1 MCLDF
6 EIPSANPQK
15 KPKRFDE
22 MTTALIQMANHL
34 DASTEDISLNYV
46 LLGRPHH
53 ERVQHHPSY
62 MEMIKG
68 AIQAIDNGK
77 GSSKAAILKYI
88 AQNYHVGENLPKV
101 NSHLRSV
108 LKKAVDSGDIEQT
121 RGHGATGSFRMGKER
136 EKGLQIVVPVQT
148 QPMMMLKEVRQKLEN
163 VAVSKKADK
172 NQASTSGSMIHKK
185 GKPISSMK
193 KRGTMTKKRS
203 SKNKMA
209 PKAKSAALKKKKATS
224 AKKPSALVH
233 KTPKPEAAQSTSKME
248 LRTGTRKS
256 YC

>member
-1 MCLDF
+1 
-6 EIPSANPQK
+6 
-15 KPKRFDE
+15 
-22 MTTALIQMANHL
+22 MTTSLIHMANNL
-34 DASTEDISLNYV
+34 DASTEEISLNYV

-68 AIQAIDNGK
+68 AISAIDNGK

-108 LKKAVDSGDIEQT
+108 LKKAVDSGDIEQA

-136 EKGLQIVVPVQT
+136 EKNMQIVVPVQT

-163 VAVSKKADK
+163 VAVTKKADK
-172 NQASTSGSMIHKK
+172 NQPSTSSAVQKK
-185 GKPISSMK
+185 GKPISTMK
-193 KRGTMTKKRS
+193 KRGAMTKKRS

-209 PKAKSAALKKKKATS
+209 PKARSHGLKKKKVQAS
-224 AKKPSALVH
+224 KPSGLVH
-233 KTPKPEAAQSTSKME
+233 KAARPEAAPSTTKME

>member
-1 MCLDF
+1 
-6 EIPSANPQK
+6 
-15 KPKRFDE
+15 
-22 MTTALIQMANHL
+22 MTTALIHMANHL
-34 DASTEDISLNYV
+34 DASTEDVSLNYV

-101 NSHLRSV
+101 NNHLRSV
-108 LKKAVDSGDIEQT
+108 LKKAVDSGDIEQA
-121 RGHGATGSFRMGKER
+121 RGHGATGSFRMGR
-136 EKGLQIVVPVQT
+136 DGEKNWQVGIPIQT
-148 QPMMMLKEVRQKLEN
+148 QQMQMLKEVRQKLAG
-163 VAVSKKADK
+163 VAVSKKNDK
-172 NQASTSGSMIHKK
+172 NQPSTSTQKK

-209 PKAKSAALKKKKATS
+209 PKAKSTGLKKKKVMAS
-224 AKKPSALVH
+224 PVKKSTALPH
-233 KTPKPEAAQSTSKME
+233 KTPKPQAPSTTKME

>member
-1 MCLDF
+1 
-6 EIPSANPQK
+6 
-15 KPKRFDE
+15 
-22 MTTALIQMANHL
+22 MTTSLIHMANHL
-34 DASTEDISLNYV
+34 DASTEEISLNYV

-53 ERVQHHPSY
+53 ERIQHHPSY

-108 LKKAVDSGDIEQT
+108 LKKAVDSGDIEQA
-121 RGHGATGSFRMGKER
+121 RGHGATGSFRMGR
-136 EKGLQIVVPVQT
+136 ELEKNLQVGIPVET
-148 QPMMMLKEVRQKLEN
+148 QPMKMLKEVRQKLAG
-163 VAVSKKADK
+163 VAVSKKFDK
-172 NQASTSGSMIHKK
+172 NQPSTSSAAMKK

-209 PKAKSAALKKKKATS
+209 PKVKTSGLKKKNVGASSTTNKSST
-224 AKKPSALVH
+224 LTH
-233 KTPKPEAAQSTSKME
+233 KTPKAEAPATTTME

>member
-6 EIPSANPQK
+6 IFPSARNPNQNQ
-15 KPKRFDE
+15 PQRFDE
-22 MTTALIQMANHL
+22 MTTSLIHMANNL
-34 DASTEDISLNYV
+34 DASTEEISLNYV

-101 NSHLRSV
+101 NNHLRTV
-108 LKKAVDSGDIEQT
+108 LKKAVDSGDIEQA

-136 EKGLQIVVPVQT
+136 EKNMQIVVPVQT
-148 QPMMMLKEVRQKLEN
+148 QPMMMLKEVRKKLEN
-163 VAVSKKADK
+163 ISKTDK
-172 NQASTSGSMIHKK
+172 NQPSTSSVPQKK

-193 KRGTMTKKRS
+193 KRGAMTKKRS

-209 PKAKSAALKKKKATS
+209 PKARSAMLKKKKATS
-224 AKKPSALVH
+224 TSKPSTSLVH
-233 KTPKPEAAQSTSKME
+233 KTPKAPATTTME

-256 YC
+256 YV